1 MKPQPTRANRFLK
14 AFKSIYM
21 ISNLKPIYKTKD
33 NPTLRL
39 NVRKKDYQPNI
50 YTVASNKLQN
60 EVLYNVYYRAYRV
73 IDEQEVISYG
83 SGSVPHTKM
92 SYDSSGSYFKVDM
105 SLFEPGYMY
114 AFEISTDSYG
124 QNIVNKDQFKFRVE

>member
-1 MKPQPTRANRFLK
+1 MVN
-14 AFKSIYM
+14 I
-21 ISNLKPIYKTKD
+21 
-33 NPTLRL
+33 
-39 NVRKKDYQPNI
+39 RKKDYQPNI
-50 YTVASNKLQN
+50 YTVASNKIQN

-73 IDEQEVISYG
+73 IDGEEVISYG

-114 AFEISTDSYG
+114 ALEISTDSYE
-124 QNIVNKDQFKFRVE
+124 QNIVNKREFKFRVE